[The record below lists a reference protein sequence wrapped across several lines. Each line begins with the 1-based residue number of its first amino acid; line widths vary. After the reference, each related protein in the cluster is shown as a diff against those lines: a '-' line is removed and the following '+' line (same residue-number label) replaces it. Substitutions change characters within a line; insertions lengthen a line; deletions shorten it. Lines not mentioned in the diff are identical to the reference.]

1 MLDGRYISKNT
12 NYTEHRYIEISTGIP
27 KENKTCLQYCVCV
40 ISADRY
46 SASHSWHVTSVK
58 NTEPPSCCPFQCC
71 LVFVSDMSV
80 AQSPDISDIHPAT
93 VTVAETLS
101 VTTDSPTDPTIVTV
115 SQPQTLVTVP
125 AADTQTVVPSVG
137 ASISVPDSVPA
148 GSISERSSSA
158 LLNLASN
165 SLSLTEILSAQQQ
178 ALEQFQC
185 QLQLAQQT
193 EAINQRLDAI
203 ERTLNS
209 LIQQKVQEDAA
220 KNQESTPVRP
230 SQQVHLQSTPEL
242 GGEGL
247 GIDILKRKK
256 LPRELCVS
264 VFDVV

>member
-1 MLDGRYISKNT
+1 
-12 NYTEHRYIEISTGIP
+12 
-27 KENKTCLQYCVCV
+27 
-40 ISADRY
+40 
-46 SASHSWHVTSVK
+46 
-58 NTEPPSCCPFQCC
+58 
-71 LVFVSDMSV
+71 MSV
-80 AQSPDISDIHPAT
+80 AHAQSPDISDINP

-101 VTTDSPTDPTIVTV
+101 VTTDSPTGPTIVTV
-115 SQPQTLVTVP
+115 SQPQTLVNVP

-137 ASISVPDSVPA
+137 ASISVPDSGPA
-148 GSISERSSSA
+148 GAISERSSSA

-220 KNQESTPVRP
+220 KSQQSTPVRP
-230 SQQVHLQSTPEL
+230 SQQVHLQTTPEL
-242 GGEGL
+242 SGDGL
-247 GIDILKRKK
+247 DMDILKRKK

-264 VFDVV
+264 VLKYKREWERDYGVPFVSKLRFLVMFIKPATFTEHRSISTRNGNPLTFAKH

>member
-1 MLDGRYISKNT
+1 
-12 NYTEHRYIEISTGIP
+12 
-27 KENKTCLQYCVCV
+27 
-40 ISADRY
+40 
-46 SASHSWHVTSVK
+46 
-58 NTEPPSCCPFQCC
+58 
-71 LVFVSDMSV
+71 MSV
-80 AQSPDISDIHPAT
+80 AQSQDISDIHPAT
-93 VTVAETLS
+93 VVTVPETLS
-101 VTTDSPTDPTIVTV
+101 VSPTGPTVVTV

-137 ASISVPDSVPA
+137 ASISVPDSSPV

-178 ALEQFQC
+178 ALEQFQV

-193 EAINQRLDAI
+193 ETINQRLDAI